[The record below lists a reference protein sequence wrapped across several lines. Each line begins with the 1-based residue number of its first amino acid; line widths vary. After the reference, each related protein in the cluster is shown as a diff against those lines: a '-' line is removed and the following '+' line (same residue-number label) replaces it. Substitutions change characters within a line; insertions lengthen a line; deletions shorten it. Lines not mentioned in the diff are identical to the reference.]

1 MSNRI
6 DIANNKTLKLTNV
19 LIRKIEFGKEE
30 NIQVVVEQMINFLK
44 ARGAMPIGPLIQKT
58 SYSIREDG
66 ELDIEICLM
75 QQANTFIH
83 KTEVPFEME
92 PVIRV
97 QNCMY
102 AHYVGPEDMLKFAY
116 DKINIAAFEEEIRL
130 EQSNYTIFVNQQDD
144 IMTAD
149 VFVEKK
155 SDE

>member
-1 MSNRI
+1 MSNKI

-30 NIQVVVEQMINFLK
+30 NIQIVVEQMINFLK

-58 SYSIREDG
+58 SYSVREDG
-66 ELDIEICLM
+66 NLDIEICLM

-83 KTEVPFEME
+83 KTEVPFQME

-102 AHYVGPEDMLKFAY
+102 AHYVGPEEKLKLAY
-116 DKINIAAFEEEIRL
+116 DKINVTAFEEDITVANE
-130 EQSNYTIFVNQQDD
+130 NYTIFIEKQDD
-144 IMTAD
+144 NIVAD
-149 VFVEKK
+149 IFVEKK
-155 SDE
+155 SDD